1 MLIFIVKTN
10 HKAVLLMV
18 DMFIQAPVTQCEQTT
33 TGSVPNYY
41 SPLSQKGTVYF
52 NILTFPVC
60 KDVRS
65 SSWTPLPRR

>member
-18 DMFIQAPVTQCEQTT
+18 DMFIQAPVTQCEKTT
-33 TGSVPNYY
+33 TVSVPNY
-41 SPLSQKGTVYF
+41 SHLSQKGTVYL
-52 NILTFPVC
+52 NMLTFPVC

-65 SSWTPLPRR
+65 SPWTPLSRR